1 MPALERNRIA
11 CFISPH
17 GYGHAARAAAVME
30 AFHHLDP
37 EKEFEI
43 FTSVPEWFFRH
54 SLSGAFAYHPLL
66 TDIGLVQETSLKIN
80 LAETLAQ
87 LDSFLPFRK
96 EKISELAHDVL
107 ERRCRLILCDIAPM
121 GILVARHSG
130 IPSLLIEN
138 FTWDWIYEDYVAEC
152 AGLRGH
158 LSYLGELFRTADF
171 HIQTQPVCCL
181 HNVRVTTSPVSRKPR
196 TSREETRRRLGVPL
210 DAVVAMITMGGIPEN
225 YPFLDQ
231 LLKFEDV
238 VFIVPGAG
246 HEVKKTKNLF
256 LLPHHSDYFHPDLVA
271 ASDALIGKVGYSTLS
286 EVYWAGIPFGYIA
299 RSDFRESRVL
309 VSYIENH
316 MNGLAIE
323 ERDFTQGSFLSSL
336 PRLLAMKRVPRQPPN
351 GADQVALFIVNLM
364 NKKGLSDES

>member
-1 MPALERNRIA
+1 MSAIEKNRIA

-30 AFHHLDP
+30 AFHLLDP

-54 SLSGAFAYHPLL
+54 SLSGAFAYRPLL

-107 ERRCRLILCDIAPM
+107 ERRCRLILCDISPM
-121 GILVARHSG
+121 GILVARHAG

-171 HIQTQPVCCL
+171 HIQTQPVCCPRKVHL
-181 HNVRVTTSPVSRKPR
+181 TTSPVSRKAR
-196 TSREETRRRLGVPL
+196 TPREETRRRLGIPS

-225 YPFLDQ
+225 FPFMDE
-231 LLKFEDV
+231 LLKYEDI
-238 VFIVPGAG
+238 VFLVPGAG
-246 HEVKKTKNLF
+246 RELKNRKNLF
-256 LLPHHSDYFHPDLVA
+256 LLPHHSEYFHPDLVT

-316 MNGLAIE
+316 MQGFAIE
-323 ERDFTQGSFLSSL
+323 DTEFYEGSFLS
-336 PRLLAMKRVPRQPPN
+336 RLTQLFALQRVERHTPN
-351 GADQVALFIVNLM
+351 GAEQAARFILNLM
-364 NKKGLSDES
+364 KEIGA